1 MAKYSDETQILAKML
16 ISKNEAIEMGKCI
29 GFKGTDAATYKP
41 FHNNISVW
49 NDDKDKVR
57 LWKGLVDKGYA
68 FCRND
73 QHEKATWKDYHLTP
87 EGLNVLSAYHK
98 VYIYST
104 AAHPTW
110 SDNAGESIL
119 GVMRYNAVTAG
130 AHEATTGQI
139 ANAVRLPKEL
149 TAKAL
154 RKLRDEGLVKRTSHG
169 WIITDQALPK
179 N

>member
-1 MAKYSDETQILAKML
+1 MTITREAMRGMRMNKYTDETQKLARML
-16 ISKNEAIEMGKCI
+16 ISTEEAIEMGKCI
-29 GFKGTDAATYKP
+29 GFNRHDPDAATYKP

-49 NDDKDKVR
+49 NDDKDKVS

-73 QHEKATWKDYHLTP
+73 QHEKATWKD
-87 EGLNVLSAYHK
+87 
-98 VYIYST
+98 T

-169 WIITDQALPK
+169 WIITDKALPK